1 MTPTISSKDRLR
13 QLVNDNSQ
21 IRTLLT
27 KIMLDRHRVRVYCS
41 HFEQI
46 ALLYHV
52 TSCAN
57 VGSMRKINTRD
68 FRVATRSTS
77 RDINR
82 RIALNLI
89 REHQPIS
96 RADLARRMEV
106 TRGVVSVLV
115 QELIVQGLI
124 YEGATGEA
132 ARGRKPTF
140 LHIRTQ
146 DRLVVAVDVRF
157 TKTYLMLSDFAG
169 RQLALELSDTV
180 FSIPD
185 FIKDLATKIRKITRN
200 HDIKSRC
207 EGIGVVVPGMV
218 DQRSG
223 RILNAPT
230 LGWRDVDIRDSLAA
244 ATGLPVE
251 VENSGR
257 ACSLA
262 HLWLEREQSTESQ
275 SFVYVNVSDGVGV
288 GIVINGEL
296 VRGHNHI
303 AGEFGHMPLSL
314 DGPRCMCGATGCW
327 EAYISNLAT
336 LGRYFGWNLSKL
348 SPKALRD
355 ADQKAFTVQD
365 LIARARDADAKAIT
379 AIQSTARFLGLG
391 LATIVNVVN
400 PDIVYLAGEITSA
413 WDLIENTVRESIN
426 ERALTDAAARTL
438 LRVSSTQY
446 PRLRGAAALI
456 AAPTFA
462 APRVA

>member
-1 MTPTISSKDRLR
+1 
-13 QLVNDNSQ
+13 
-21 IRTLLT
+21 
-27 KIMLDRHRVRVYCS
+27 
-41 HFEQI
+41 
-46 ALLYHV
+46 
-52 TSCAN
+52 
-57 VGSMRKINTRD
+57 MRKINTRD
-68 FRVATRSTS
+68 FHVATRTTS

-96 RADLARRMEV
+96 RADLARRMNM

-115 QELIVQGLI
+115 QELIAQELI

-132 ARGRKPTF
+132 ERGRKPTF

-146 DRLVVAVDVRF
+146 DRLAIAVDVRF
-157 TKTYLMLSDFAG
+157 SKTYLMVCDFSG
-169 RQLALELSDTV
+169 RQLALEIYDTIFAV
-180 FSIPD
+180 PE
-185 FIKDLATKIRKITRN
+185 FIKDLSARIRRTL
-200 HDIKSRC
+200 KSQGFRAGC

-218 DQRSG
+218 DQRTG

-230 LGWRDVDIRDSLAA
+230 LGWRSVDIRDKLAA
-244 ATGLPVE
+244 ATGLPVQ

-262 HLWLEREQSTESQ
+262 QLWLERGEGSGPN

-288 GIVINGEL
+288 GMVANGEL
-296 VRGHNHI
+296 VRGHDHI
-303 AGEFGHMPLSL
+303 AGEFGHMPLNL
-314 DGPRCMCGATGCW
+314 DGPRCMCGSSGCW

-336 LGRYFGWNLSKL
+336 LSRYFGWNLSKL

-355 ADQKAFTVQD
+355 AEHSSFTVVD
-365 LIARARDADAKAIT
+365 LVTRARGGDAKAIA
-379 AIQSTARFLGLG
+379 AIQATARFLGLG

-400 PDIVYLAGEITSA
+400 PDCIYMAGEITTA
-413 WDLIENTVRESIN
+413 WDLIENTVREAVA
-426 ERALTDAAARTL
+426 ERALTETASRTPI
-438 LRVSSTQY
+438 RVTSTQEY